1 VALPGLLFVANGSSR
16 SMATADPGRMNRC
29 VGTPFLCLWLA
40 GCLQIE
46 ETITIDQVGAGT
58 QDFVMSAP
66 QATLDAVRLAA
77 SVNQNGAASD
87 TKVLFVRE
95 SMEQELTTRGLELV
109 THETTEDGTTKKVS
123 MQAKFTS
130 LSALRQ
136 SPLVG
141 AAAEWHFGPG
151 PAPDTIEVTLYPQG
165 KKAWTDARIKAEQM
179 KDAIDPVAAD
189 FFARRRAQLQGL
201 DVTFRL
207 RLPGK
212 VLRYTANMDQT
223 GDCEVTAKITADQIC
238 TPEDLVRRLAP
249 RYQAVFD
256 SRECKTF
263 PIDR

>member
-1 VALPGLLFVANGSSR
+1 
-16 SMATADPGRMNRC
+16 MNRC
-29 VGTPFLCLWLA
+29 SWVPFLCLWLA
-40 GCLQIE
+40 GCLEIE
-46 ETITIDQVGAGT
+46 ETISIDKDGAGT
-58 QDFVMSAP
+58 QDFAMSAP

-87 TKVLFVRE
+87 TQVLFVRE
-95 SMEQELTTRGLELV
+95 SIAQELATAGMELV
-109 THETTEDGTTKKVS
+109 THEATEEGTTKKVS

-151 PAPDTIEVTLYPQG
+151 PVPDSIEVTLYPQG

-179 KDAIDPVAAD
+179 KGAIDPVAAD

-212 VLRYTANMDQT
+212 VLRHTVNMEQT
-223 GDCEVTAKITADQIC
+223 DECEVTAKITADQIL

-256 SRECKTF
+256 AHECKTF